1 MMKPGISVS
10 AALVMGALLAV
21 LTGCQKQEG
30 AAERAGKKID
40 KAVDKVGKKI
50 EKAGDSIQDATKDDK
65 K

>member
-1 MMKPGISVS
+1 MTLGKSVS
-10 AALVMGALLAV
+10 AALIMGALLAV

-30 AAERAGKKID
+30 PAEHAGKDVD

-50 EKAGDSIQDATKDDK
+50 EKAGDSIQDAAKDDK